1 MPEYSLH
8 DVRPMDRTLMSRNHR
23 PEITKRIQTRFGHSV
38 LSQFCWLGVVWLGC
52 LPLFV
57 SAQVTEPLHLEQGAI
72 AGTSGID
79 TDIRAYKGIPYAAPP
94 VADLRWRP
102 PQPPFPWE
110 GTFKADTFSPGCI
123 QNLARSRPPWTEE
136 FMHQGSIDE
145 DCLYLNIWSGA
156 SDAEEKRPVLVYV
169 HGGGFTEGSGSVPV
183 YDGEPLAKKGLI
195 VVTINYRLGLFGF
208 FAHPELG
215 AESDHSASGNYGLL
229 DQVAALKWVQENISE
244 FGGDPDNVTVAG
256 QSAGAV
262 SVHLLTA
269 SPLAKG
275 LFHRVIVQSG
285 VGGLASFGLTN
296 SRSLASPLS
305 DMERNGVEFFEAI
318 GARSIEA
325 MRAMPADELIAVS
338 VPPTVRFW
346 PVIDGYFLL
355 DNVPTIYGE
364 GSQNDVPMMTG
375 FNADEG
381 SAFPGYGQSTIEEYS
396 NTVNTRHGERA
407 DAYLALYPAPT
418 DEASGLAL
426 KTGLRDLAAVALGRL
441 AVERAQSAETEAY
454 LYYFERGIPWP
465 ERPEFGAFH
474 TAEVPYFFNTLDHI
488 DRPWTE
494 VDRQLADLMSTYW
507 VNFST
512 HGSPNGLDVP
522 LWTAFDESDFQF
534 MRLGTKI
541 EFAKITDQTKTEFF
555 LDYLSEQE
563 R

>member
-1 MPEYSLH
+1 
-8 DVRPMDRTLMSRNHR
+8 MDLAFMSRNHC
-23 PEITKRIQTRFGHSV
+23 PDLTKQKQKPVEYTL
-38 LSQFCWLGVVWLGC
+38 LSQLCWLGVLWLSC

-72 AGTSGID
+72 TGTSGID
-79 TDIRAYKGIPYAAPP
+79 TDIQVYKGIPYAAPP

-102 PQPPFPWE
+102 PQPPLPWE
-110 GTFKADTFSPGCI
+110 GTLEADTFGPGCI

-136 FMHQGSIDE
+136 FMHQGSISE

-156 SDAEEKRPVLVYV
+156 SDAEERRPVLVYV
-169 HGGGFTEGSGSVPV
+169 HGGGFSEGSGSVLV

-208 FAHPELG
+208 FAHPELS

-229 DQVAALKWVQENISE
+229 DQVAALKWVKENISD

-262 SVHLLTA
+262 SVYLLTA

-285 VGGLASFGLTN
+285 PGGLASFGLTN
-296 SRSLASPLS
+296 TRSLASPLS
-305 DMERNGVEFFEAI
+305 EMEGSGVEFVKARS
-318 GARSIEA
+318 ARSIQA
-325 MRAMPADELIAVS
+325 MRAMPVDELIAVS

-355 DNVPTIYGE
+355 DDVPTTYGE

-381 SAFPGYGQSTIEEYS
+381 SAFRGYGQSTLEEYS
-396 NTVNTRHGERA
+396 NTVNTRYGERA
-407 DAYLALYPAPT
+407 DAYLALYPADT
-418 DEASGLAL
+418 DETAGLAL
-426 KTGLRDLAAVALGRL
+426 KNSLRDLAAVAVGRL
-441 AVERAQSAETEAY
+441 AVERALSAETEVY

-494 VDRQLADLMSTYW
+494 VDRHLADLMSTYW

-512 HGSPNGLDVP
+512 HGSPNGPGVP
-522 LWTAFDESDFQF
+522 LWTAFDESDIQF
-534 MRLGTKI
+534 MSLGNKI

-555 LDYLSEQE
+555 LDYLAEQA